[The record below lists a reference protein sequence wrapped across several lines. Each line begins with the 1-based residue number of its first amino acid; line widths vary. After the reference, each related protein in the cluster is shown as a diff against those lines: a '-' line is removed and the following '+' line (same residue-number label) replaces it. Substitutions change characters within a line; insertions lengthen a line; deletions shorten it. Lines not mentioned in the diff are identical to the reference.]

1 MKKFKSLFDQLSR
14 HRSYF
19 NTFSYFLDFMLQLF
33 NYNQDRDALNKCIS
47 DFDTKNASTILTEMA
62 VLIGEMAE
70 GFNDPLG
77 EFYMQEISRN
87 IHGQYF
93 TPQPV
98 CNMMAAMSGV
108 GEGKETSVYDP
119 ACGSGRMLLA
129 AAKINRNLL
138 MYGGDLDF
146 TCCRM
151 AIINMLLNSLTGEIC
166 HINTLS
172 NEFFVAYNVGT
183 VFSMGYRL
191 PIWAKFTDPEKSRIV
206 LRSEKEKVE
215 DENRIEFVQG
225 RLFME

>member
-1 MKKFKSLFDQLSR
+1 MNNMKKFKSLFDQLAC

-19 NTFSYFLDFMLQLF
+19 NTFSNFLDFMMLLF
-33 NYNQDRDALNKCIS
+33 NYNQDREALKKCVAEFDINDAN
-47 DFDTKNASTILTEMA
+47 TVLTQMA

-70 GFNDPLG
+70 GYRDPLG
-77 EFYMQEISRN
+77 EFYMLEISRHV
-87 IHGQYF
+87 HGQYF

-98 CNMMAAMSGV
+98 CDMMATLSGV
-108 GEGKETSVYDP
+108 GEGTGTSAYDP

-138 MYGGDLDF
+138 MYGGELDF

-151 AIINMLLNSLTGEIC
+151 AVINLLLNSLTGEIC

-172 NEFFVAYNVGT
+172 NELFTGYKVGT

-191 PIWAKFTDPEKSRIV
+191 PIWSKFTDPEKSRIV
-206 LRSEKEKVE
+206 LRSDKEKAE
-215 DENRIEFVQG
+215 DKNRIEFV
-225 RLFME
+225 